1 VRTNIRMIK
10 IIDNL
15 TKRKNMKFRNK
26 NKSITLY
33 GLVFLLI
40 MGMNSC
46 GSDVGVADSGN
57 TVLSGSYAS
66 MLNIG
71 SKLYI
76 LGETNLRV
84 LDVANPLIP
93 IHVTTVNVD
102 ADVESLFFNSG
113 NLFVGSPQGMYIYT
127 LDGSGIPQLA
137 SITPYEQ
144 FAEILPCDPIV
155 ANDTLAFSTLSTSFD
170 QTGNCWRPESLNELH
185 VYDIKDVSA
194 PKNLARVE
202 MEEPKGL
209 GLADDHLFVCER
221 YNGIKAF
228 NISSPENPE
237 LVYSS
242 NPFEAVDLI
251 PANGT
256 LLVVGVDTIH
266 QFDYTDIDNIVKIST
281 IATIN

>member
-1 VRTNIRMIK
+1 MNLYYKNITAYC
-10 IIDNL
+10 L
-15 TKRKNMKFRNK
+15 
-26 NKSITLY
+26 LLC
-33 GLVFLLI
+33 LVL
-40 MGMNSC
+40 GMNSC
-46 GSDVGVADSGN
+46 SNEIGVADSGN

-71 SKLYI
+71 SKLYV
-76 LGETNLRV
+76 LGASSLRV
-84 LDVANPLIP
+84 LDVANPSLP
-93 IHVTTVNVD
+93 IHVTTVNVE
-102 ADVESLFFNSG
+102 ADVESLFFNNG
-113 NLFVGSPQGMYIYT
+113 NLFIGSPQGMYIYT

-185 VYDIKDVSA
+185 VYDIKDVSQ
-194 PKNLARVE
+194 PINLARVQ

-221 YNGIKAF
+221 NNGIKAF
-228 NISSPENPE
+228 NISTPEDPE

-242 NPFEAVDLI
+242 HPFEAVDLI

-266 QFDYTDIDNIVKIST
+266 QFDYTDINNIIKLST
-281 IATIN
+281 IATID

>member
-1 VRTNIRMIK
+1 MKQNNIS
-10 IIDNL
+10 
-15 TKRKNMKFRNK
+15 NK
-26 NKSITLY
+26 LTLY
-33 GLVFLLI
+33 SLICIILLGI
-40 MGMNSC
+40 SSC
-46 GSDVGVADSGN
+46 SSDIGIADSN
-57 TVLSGSYAS
+57 NAVLSGSYAR
-66 MLNIG
+66 MLTIG
-71 SKLYI
+71 NKLYV
-76 LGETNLRV
+76 LGSTNLRI
-84 LDVANPLIP
+84 LDVANPSVP
-93 IHVTTVNVD
+93 IHVTSID
-102 ADVESLFFNSG
+102 IQADVESLFFNNG

-137 SITPYEQ
+137 SVTPYEQ
-144 FAEILPCDPIV
+144 FADILPCDPIV

-170 QTGNCWRPESLNELH
+170 QEDNCWRALDLNELH

-194 PKNLARVE
+194 PNNLARVP

-221 YNGIKAF
+221 NNGIKAF
-228 NISSPENPE
+228 DISSPTDPQ

-242 NPFEAVDLI
+242 APFQAVDLI

-281 IATIN
+281 IATAD